1 MEKRFKAIVA
11 GAGIGGLAVAAA
23 LGKAGALLT

>member
-23 LGKAGALLT
+23 LGKAGAF